1 MPPAALVLAAGAS
14 RRFGRPKQL
23 VMLAGETL
31 IHRAARLAQEA
42 GCHPVVVVE
51 GAVPLAEAL
60 TGLDVERVPCA
71 DWSRGPGAS
80 LKAGVA
86 HLGGR
91 ADAVLVLLVDQPR
104 VDVDDLR
111 RLISAPGAVAAASYG
126 GVLGVP
132 ARFSGDALNVL
143 AQVPDERGAG
153 GWLNANAAQVTAVP
167 MPNAAQDL
175 DTPEDLAALG
185 AEPGPARRH

>member
-14 RRFGRPKQL
+14 RRLGRPKQL
-23 VMLAGETL
+23 LVLGGETL
-31 IHRAARLAQEA
+31 VHRAARLALEA

-51 GAVPLAEAL
+51 GAVPLADAL
-60 TGLDVERVPCA
+60 ADLDVERVRCA

-91 ADAVLVLLVDQPR
+91 SDAVLVLLVDQPR
-104 VDVDDLR
+104 VDADDLR
-111 RLISAPGAVAAASYG
+111 RLLRAPGDVAAAAYG

-132 ARFSGDALNVL
+132 ARFSGDRLNVL
-143 AQVPDERGAG
+143 AEVPDERGAG
-153 GWLNANAAQVTAVP
+153 PWLNAHAAQVTAVP
-167 MPNAAQDL
+167 MPNAADDI
-175 DTPEDLAALG
+175 DTPEDVAAHVL
-185 AEPGPARRH
+185 PTPFR

>member
-14 RRFGRPKQL
+14 RRLGQPKQL
-23 VMLAGETL
+23 LLLAGETL
-31 IHRAARLAQEA
+31 VRRAARLALEA

-51 GAVPLAEAL
+51 GSVPLAEAL
-60 TGLDVERVPCA
+60 TGLDVERVHCA

-111 RLISAPGAVAAASYG
+111 RLIRAPGVVAAASYG

-175 DTPEDLAALG
+175 DTPEDVAALG
-185 AEPGPARRH
+185 RP